1 MTVTAKEEREIVA
14 ECTEPP
20 EEAVN
25 GEAAP
30 QAAGDAGEAAPQTA
44 SGVTQEELNAA
55 LAEALDAKLSPIEA
69 KIDGIAG
76 VADAAAGN
84 IAKVLDLY
92 DTMVEQRNKATL
104 LLTKHIEMYER
115 IKSLADYCRDSL
127 SHLVQTNPEVKS
139 AIARS
144 ANMERIAQR
153 TLGSFGVL
161 PVWPAKNDAFDE
173 HLHQIISD
181 TAPASPDDVPGAIA
195 ECLKMGVVRDGVV
208 AKAAEV
214 VVFKTVENG

>member
-25 GEAAP
+25 
-30 QAAGDAGEAAPQTA
+30 GEAAPQTA

-214 VVFKTVENG
+214 VVFKTAENG